1 MNAGCL
7 CRRAWRKS
15 FARGDHGSS
24 AGFAGA
30 IDFLGGGFG
39 RGAKPPSECPRRK
52 GLSGTAPIITLTTDF
67 GLRDPFV
74 GIMKGVIL
82 SIFPGLRVS
91 VQQINLISSGGF
103 RQTPFNLILRG
114 PDLGRLEQYAA
125 GVIQQLK
132 ARTGFVDLDTA
143 QSLRQPEVQVHID
156 RQKASDL
163 GVRVDAVAAALRTM
177 VGGEKVG
184 FYREG
189 GEQYDVRLRLKEDF
203 RGDASVL
210 SAVTVPG

>member
-1 MNAGCL
+1 MTDLSLYVGL
-7 CRRAWRKS
+7 THLS
-15 FARGDHGSS
+15 ARQRLQQEIMQDV
-24 AGFAGA
+24 
-30 IDFLGGGFG
+30 
-39 RGAKPPSECPRRK
+39 RRK
-52 GLSGTAPIITLTTDF
+52 
-67 GLRDPFV
+67 
-74 GIMKGVIL
+74 L

-91 VQQINLISSGGF
+91 AQQINLISSGGF

-184 FYREG
+184 FYREA
-189 GEQYDVRLRLKEDF
+189 GE
-203 RGDASVL
+203 
-210 SAVTVPG
+210 